1 MNKAEYKKISHDI
14 RYAAFRDARYRT
26 EKTGK
31 KHTTR
36 GILHNIMWWRDST
49 AIDKYGND
57 LYKYRCIADYDR
69 GKLYY
74 FAIYDTFEEAYN
86 KMMSFSCGDWKEV

>member
-1 MNKAEYKKISHDI
+1 MFDVRNYKSAKFGNSAKIQRGEGRAYKGAPIETEYSLAC
-14 RYAAFRDARYRT
+14 Y
-26 EKTGK
+26 
-31 KHTTR
+31 
-36 GILHNIMWWRDST
+36 
-49 AIDKYGND
+49 
-57 LYKYRCIADYDR
+57 ADYDR